1 MPDELAFPNL
11 LLRRLSHDQTYMT
24 SLAQMPFVISA
35 VTAETGNSNITLI
48 LASPIDHTF
57 LSIGNE
63 NRQHSAISTLVD
75 PHQAKVIA
83 SSDRQRIPD
92 GSSLSELK
100 GRYLQTGQS
109 FFDYGASDI
118 GLQFTS
124 FYPTEEA
131 ELLSNQ
137 ILQLDSRQ
145 RIILV
150 VMLISAFLMLSL
162 WLSQRIRKLA
172 KRVRNFS
179 EEVLGIALIRATTGD
194 ELDELDANFITL
206 ASEIENSR
214 NQLQQELLEKDALNE
229 ILHHEQELVENIVL
243 RMRKDRR
250 FFSEKM
256 NYLISP
262 LERTNGDILVSSKTP
277 TGKQNVLLG
286 DFTGHGLPAAI
297 GGPLVSSVFYVMSES
312 GFPLSTITE
321 QINRE
326 LCAKLPVNIFL
337 AAIMIERDIDNGE
350 LRVWNCGM
358 QDLLLIRDGMI
369 VARYPS
375 TNLSLGIREQ
385 SEMEKYAMSLKLEQG
400 EYLVAYSDGIIEVE
414 SEQGE
419 LFGQERLEKLLVH
432 NFQNQIPLESIVDT
446 VIDFSGDIGISDDV
460 TLVALQG

>member
-297 GGPLVSSVFYVMSES
+297 GGPLVSSVFM
-312 GFPLSTITE
+312 
-321 QINRE
+321 
-326 LCAKLPVNIFL
+326 
-337 AAIMIERDIDNGE
+337 
-350 LRVWNCGM
+350 
-358 QDLLLIRDGMI
+358 
-369 VARYPS
+369 
-375 TNLSLGIREQ
+375 
-385 SEMEKYAMSLKLEQG
+385 
-400 EYLVAYSDGIIEVE
+400 
-414 SEQGE
+414 
-419 LFGQERLEKLLVH
+419 
-432 NFQNQIPLESIVDT
+432 
-446 VIDFSGDIGISDDV
+446 
-460 TLVALQG
+460 